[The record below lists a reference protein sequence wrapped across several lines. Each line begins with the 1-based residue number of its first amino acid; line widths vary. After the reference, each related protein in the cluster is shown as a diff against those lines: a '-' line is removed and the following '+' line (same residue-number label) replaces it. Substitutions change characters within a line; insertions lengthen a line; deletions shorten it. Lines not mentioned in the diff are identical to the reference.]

1 MITIEQLLES
11 VDLDFEPR
19 WVTKDE
25 DGCIAIWDS
34 KKPSAEDSIYL
45 QKWLGGMHIYCP
57 KFKIAKFDGEDW
69 TECIYEVPRKVD
81 PFEEYKKWVGK
92 LCLFGF
98 VDEGDAGY
106 MILEKFND
114 TSIMCGNRFI
124 ASDNIGYRFC
134 EPVGPDDDVIYKD
147 AVNELK
153 GAKNE

>member
-1 MITIEQLLES
+1 MITINQLLES

-19 WVTKDE
+19 FVTKD
-25 DGCIAIWDS
+25 A
-34 KKPSAEDSIYL
+34 
-45 QKWLGGMHIYCP
+45 
-57 KFKIAKFDGEDW
+57 DGEITIYSHRPTPEGWCAEWREYEGDYKTFGELKLSEFANKHW

-114 TSIMCGNRFI
+114 TSIICGNRFI

-134 EPVGPDDDVIYKD
+134 EPVRPDDDVIYKG
-147 AVNELK
+147 E
-153 GAKNE
+153 

>member
-19 WVTKDE
+19 FVTKDE
-25 DGCIAIWDS
+25 NGVITIFAHKPVIEVDYGRWSIMEWGS
-34 KKPSAEDSIYL
+34 KYFGPIRLSEFSDK
-45 QKWLGGMHIYCP
+45 
-57 KFKIAKFDGEDW
+57 DW
-69 TECIYEVPRKVD
+69 QECIYEVPRKVD

-114 TSIMCGNRFI
+114 TSMMCGNRFI
-124 ASDNIGYRFC
+124 ASDNIGYMFC
-134 EPVGPDDDVIYKD
+134 EPVRPDDDVIYKG
-147 AVNELK
+147 E
-153 GAKNE
+153 

>member
-1 MITIEQLLES
+1 MITIDQLLES

-19 WVTKDE
+19 FVTKDE
-25 DGCIAIWDS
+25 DGTIICWAGEPRQSTFFQEWIQTNPYCCGKIIETCLKLSEFAD
-34 KKPSAEDSIYL
+34 KPW
-45 QKWLGGMHIYCP
+45 Q
-57 KFKIAKFDGEDW
+57 
-69 TECIYEVPRKVD
+69 ECIYEVPRKVD
-81 PFEEYKKWVGK
+81 QFEEYKKWVGK

-134 EPVGPDDDVIYKD
+134 EPVRPDDDVIYKG
-147 AVNELK
+147 E
-153 GAKNE
+153 